1 MAFPSKTPTQAHE
14 SQKKSVGKGVFQ
26 KCGGCGAVMTA
37 EELITSWHVC
47 PECGYHHAMSASD
60 WRRLLLDDG
69 QLDRWDEHISP
80 ADPLQFFDGK
90 SYKDRIKA
98 AQKKN
103 QRVEGIEVG
112 RAALDRHPVAYGCY
126 VFKFM
131 GGSMGS
137 VVGERITR
145 LFERATNERLPV
157 ILLHASGG
165 ARMQE
170 GILSLMQMA
179 KTVSALRRFRAVR
192 KPFISI
198 CLDPTTGGVAASTA
212 FLGDVNVVEPNALI
226 GFAGPRVIE
235 NTLKTKLP
243 EGFQRSEFLL
253 EHGMVDTIVPRG
265 EMKQTLS
272 TIIDLLAGGSAP
284 APSRPVHSRPTGVSD
299 GE

>member
-1 MAFPSKTPTQAHE
+1 MAFPSKTPAQSHE
-14 SQKKSVGKGVFQ
+14 SEKRSLGKGLFQ
-26 KCGGCGAVMTA
+26 KCTGCGAVLTA
-37 EELITSWHVC
+37 EELKAQWNVC
-47 PECGYHHAMSASD
+47 PDCGYHHAMSPED
-60 WRRLLLDDG
+60 WRNLLLDEG
-69 QLDRWDEHISP
+69 KLERFDEHIAP
-80 ADPLQFFDGK
+80 ADPLKFHDGK
-90 SYKDRIKA
+90 SYQERIRA
-98 AQKKN
+98 AQAATK
-103 QRVEGIEVG
+103 RGEGIEVG
-112 RAALDRHPVAYGCY
+112 RGQLDGQVVGYGCF

-157 ILLHASGG
+157 LLLHASGG

-179 KTVSALRRFRAVR
+179 KTVAALRKFREVR

-198 CLDPTTGGVAASTA
+198 CLHPTTGGVAASTA

-235 NTLKTKLP
+235 NTIRTRLP

-253 EHGMVDTIVPRG
+253 EHGMVDTIVPRA
-265 EMKQTLS
+265 EMKRTLS
-272 TIIDLLAGGSAP
+272 TILSILGGGNLPP
-284 APSRPVHSRPTGVSD
+284 ARRPVAESGAHA
-299 GE
+299 